1 MNDQEKSVM
10 LAKAM
15 TDVGWNWSTDGI
27 PIFMLDL
34 KESRLLGGIVQSPL
48 AEIEM
53 YVFDLYDPANMSLA
67 KRAIQWG
74 VNDVPGF
81 SAWLLFLNRAY
92 LILLDDDGFRQALD
106 KLLKLAIESGLVE
119 AQDG

>member
-1 MNDQEKSVM
+1 MNDQEKSIL

-15 TDVGWNWSTDGI
+15 EWDVGLMDETIFPTGEDISVFIDTGDG
-27 PIFMLDL
+27 
-34 KESRLLGGIVQSPL
+34 ES
-48 AEIEM
+48 
-53 YVFDLYDPANMSLA
+53 LYDPANMALA

-106 KLLKLAIESGLVE
+106 KLLKLAIEAGLVE
-119 AQDG
+119 VDDAE